1 MPVVFFEGFNNSNTD
16 IPKIDSNYWT
26 TNNPGSLTI
35 GVDGGRARTEN
46 ALFINNRNTA
56 EATGLNTTL
65 TLSNFTDPLLTNNA
79 FAIGFCLGGIMASE
93 STTTPGTTSPYNAKF
108 LTFYRSGVPVLDLD
122 IIRTTYN
129 GDDSL
134 GIQVRQ
140 NGTGVATHDFSSMIT
155 DLSTAGF
162 ASPYSYMSS
171 SYDPPFL
178 VANKI
183 YFECFV
189 DAKSQNRLLIRLSV
203 DNGGQNLI
211 PKNTSNSIY
220 TSISGFSNLTS
231 VRFYSMAVSA
241 SDSYDNSKRQID
253 DLYINGSGSADTCLL
268 GSDTKIHRI
277 IPSDT
282 TPISGWVSNINN
294 PINSIISADGDASYI
309 YADVLSSGVQSLFG
323 FTDVPAG
330 SPTGLILLKSVN
342 IARKTSLDSNS
353 KFINIMRSGTTG
365 TIFEL
370 GSTNTITGI
379 DYTTFSQIVYNNP
392 VTGSGWRIS
401 DINNMQIGIKTQGTG
416 V

>member
-1 MPVVFFEGFNNSNTD
+1 
-16 IPKIDSNYWT
+16 
-26 TNNPGSLTI
+26 
-35 GVDGGRARTEN
+35 
-46 ALFINNRNTA
+46 
-56 EATGLNTTL
+56 
-65 TLSNFTDPLLTNNA
+65 
-79 FAIGFCLGGIMASE
+79 MA
-93 STTTPGTTSPYNAKF
+93 
-108 LTFYRSGVPVLDLD
+108 
-122 IIRTTYN
+122 
-129 GDDSL
+129 
-134 GIQVRQ
+134 
-140 NGTGVATHDFSSMIT
+140 
-155 DLSTAGF
+155 
-162 ASPYSYMSS
+162 

-178 VANKI
+178 VATNKI

-203 DNGGQNLI
+203 DGGGQNLI
-211 PKNTSNSIY
+211 AKNTSNNIY

-277 IPSDT
+277 SPTGT
-282 TPISGWVSNINN
+282 TSISGWISNTNN
-294 PINSIISADGDASYI
+294 PITSITSADGDASYI
-309 YADVLSSGVQSLFG
+309 YADVLSSGVQSLFD
-323 FTDVPAG
+323 FTDVPVG
-330 SPTGLILLKSVN
+330 SPTGLILLKSMN

-370 GSTNTITGI
+370 GSTNTISDI